1 MSALV
6 TIALGANLPRGTD
19 SPRDTLALAMAEMSS
34 SESPLIG
41 PRFSRIY
48 RSTPVLAEGPDFANA
63 VAVGRSDLS
72 PLALLKWLHG
82 IEVAFGRRRSTSS
95 NSFGPSAART
105 LDLDLIDV
113 EGVAMNT
120 SDLTLPHPRA
130 SQRAFVMIPWAELD
144 PNRLVALLPG
154 VQQRVSAW
162 AAACPTDAALSPWEG
177 ALA

>member
-6 TIALGANLPRGTD
+6 TIALGANLPRGAD

-63 VAVGRSDLS
+63 VAVAQCDLA
-72 PLALLKWLHG
+72 PFALLTWLHS
-82 IEVAFGRRRSTSS
+82 IEVAFGRRRSASS
-95 NSFGPSAART
+95 SALGPSAART

-113 EGVAMNT
+113 EGITMNT
-120 SDLTLPHPRA
+120 MHLTLPHPRA
-130 SQRAFVMIPWAELD
+130 SQRAFVMAPWSELD
-144 PNRLVALLPG
+144 PSRVVALLPG
-154 VQQRVSAW
+154 VERTVSSW
-162 AAACPTDAALSPWEG
+162 AAGCPVDSALSPWEG
-177 ALA
+177 AVA